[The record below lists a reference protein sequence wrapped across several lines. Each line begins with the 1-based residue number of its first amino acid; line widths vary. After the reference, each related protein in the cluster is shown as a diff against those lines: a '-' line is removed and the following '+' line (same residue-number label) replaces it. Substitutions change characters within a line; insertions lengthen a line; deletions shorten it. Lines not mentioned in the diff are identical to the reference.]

1 MTQINVGYHKK
12 FLKEKRKLSRKCRS
26 IEGDFE
32 DFKKALMV
40 DIKYN
45 NYTVPTDTEKYFR
58 ISGLDK
64 SITLPAFVAKVF
76 YCEKMNRGSHSG
88 FRITFIYDPSE
99 NYIYFVQFYF
109 KSKDEIEDKERINK
123 LFKPDMMK

>member
-12 FLKEKRKLSRKCRS
+12 FIKEKRKLSRQCRS

-45 NYTVPTDTEKYFR
+45 NYVVPTDTEKYFR
-58 ISGLDK
+58 ISGLEECV
-64 SITLPAFVAKVF
+64 TLPAFVAKVF
-76 YCEKMNRGSHSG
+76 YCEKMNRGAHSG
-88 FRITFIYDPSE
+88 FRITFVYDPSE

-109 KSKDEIEDKERINK
+109 KSKDEVEDKERINK
-123 LFKPDMMK
+123 LFKLKED

>member
-1 MTQINVGYHKK
+1 MTKINVDYHKK
-12 FLKEKRKLSRKCRS
+12 FLKEKRKLTQQCRS
-26 IEGDFE
+26 IDEDFE
-32 DFKKALMV
+32 DFKKALIT

-58 ISGLDK
+58 IAGLDK
-64 SITLPAFVAKVF
+64 CVTLPAFVAKVF

-99 NYIYFVQFYF
+99 NLIYFVQFYF
-109 KSKDEIEDKERINK
+109 KSKNEIEDKERINR
-123 LFKPDMMK
+123 LFKRN